1 MMVDLDLF
9 SIDIDGIDY
18 WVLNKLPKFFSKIV
32 VLEYNPTFGFELEVS
47 VPNIPNFNRTSYHYS
62 NLCFG
67 MSFKAALNLMDK
79 KKDFIL
85 WALISLKIMLF
96 LYQRNIKKKYFKNLR
111 IDKSKSNVDSNF
123 RESRNLNNKLNY
135 LSGNK
140 KIKEIIN
147 CEVVNLEIKK
157 KG

>member
-1 MMVDLDLF
+1 
-9 SIDIDGIDY
+9 
-18 WVLNKLPKFFSKIV
+18 
-32 VLEYNPTFGFELEVS
+32 
-47 VPNIPNFNRTSYHYS
+47 
-62 NLCFG
+62 
-67 MSFKAALNLMDK
+67 
-79 KKDFIL
+79 
-85 WALISLKIMLF
+85 MLF

-147 CEVVNLEIKK
+147 CEVVNLGNKK
-157 KG
+157 KRIVKIRDLLIN